1 MSIGSQLRGEQG
13 QIPARGIHPD
23 AADPHGD
30 LARLRHYF
38 KTPAI

>member
-13 QIPARGIHPD
+13 QTPARSINLD
-23 AADPHGD
+23 AVDPHGD
-30 LARLRHYF
+30 LTKLRHYF